1 MIVRHIQ
8 QKIGTNGAT
17 ESLVAEFSSPEII
30 VGRGGDAQII
40 FSSQRVSLVHAKL
53 SLVEGTL
60 VIEDQGSLAGVRVN
74 GRRVARA
81 NLSSGD
87 VIELGDVEIRVN
99 YQGERVELTS
109 RIAPEAEES
118 SSETLAT
125 RVDQFRIDRYLPA
138 MSRICIAV
146 VILGVATFLAYPFGS
161 RDFRSW
167 NSGPV
172 SNAHKLIEA
181 DCQKCHAEPFARVQ
195 DRECL
200 SCHELTK
207 HAEKFDQFS
216 AKHPG
221 LEMRCATCH
230 AEHNGDRGLINKES
244 DFCVSCHSS
253 MTKLEPKSSV
263 LDVASLAAHPQF
275 RVSVRGQDGAQTRV
289 SVDDTARA
297 IDQSEIKLN
306 HKVHLQPGLRGK
318 DGPVTLECSS
328 CHQVNK
334 DFKTLKPISFDA
346 HCRDCH
352 SLGFDERLPFA
363 EVPHGD
369 SEAVYPALFTEYT
382 KMLLLGDD
390 ESLPNTSKDLPRIM
404 PSGSA
409 LSNTTPKVGDVSGVV
424 SSAREAEKQ
433 LFTRTGCFLCHSFS
447 EKSEQERTDTNSHY
461 IVKKP
466 GIPDVWFSRA
476 RFSHGAHEEFSC
488 ESCHSKTRESTKTAD
503 LLLPG
508 KNLCVKCHAQGDAQ
522 GYVRSGCAECHSY
535 HDALGIPREKKQSID
550 DYLRGLTR

>member
-8 QKIGTNGAT
+8 QRIGTNGARERLVT
-17 ESLVAEFSSPEII
+17 EFTIPEILI
-30 VGRGGDAQII
+30 GRGGDAQIV
-40 FSSQRVSLVHAKL
+40 FSSQRISLIHAKL
-53 SLVEGTL
+53 SFVDGSL
-60 VIEDQGSLAGVRVN
+60 VIEDKGSLAGVRVN

-81 NLSSGD
+81 NLSPGD
-87 VIELGDVEIRVN
+87 VIELGDVDIRVD
-99 YQGERVELTS
+99 YQGEQVELTS
-109 RIAPEAEES
+109 TIAPIPDES
-118 SSETLAT
+118 ASETLT
-125 RVDQFRIDRYLPA
+125 KRVDQFRIDRHLPT
-138 MSRICIAV
+138 MSRICFAV
-146 VILGVATFLAYPFGS
+146 IILGVATFLAYPFSS

-167 NSGPV
+167 NSGPI

-200 SCHELTK
+200 SCHQLTK
-207 HAEKFDQFS
+207 HAERFDQFS
-216 AKHPG
+216 AQHPG
-221 LEMRCATCH
+221 LEMRCAACH
-230 AEHNGDRGLINKES
+230 AEHSGDGGLINKAS

-253 MTKLEPKSSV
+253 IKERDPKTTV

-275 RVSVRGQDGAQTRV
+275 RVSVRDPDGKQTRV
-289 SVDDTARA
+289 PVDDTAKA
-297 IDQSEIKLN
+297 TDQSQIKLN

-328 CHQVNK
+328 CHQLKK

-390 ESLPNTSKDLPRIM
+390 ESLPNSSKDLPRMM

-409 LSNTTPKVGDVSGVV
+409 LPNPTPKTGDVSGVV

-433 LFTRTGCFLCHSFS
+433 LFTRTGCFLCHSVA
-447 EKSEQERTDTNSHY
+447 EKSDQERTHTNSHY
-461 IVKKP
+461 IVQKP
-466 GIPDVWFSRA
+466 AIPSVWFSRA

-508 KNLCVKCHAQGDAQ
+508 KELCLQCHAQGNTQ

-535 HDALGIPREKKQSID
+535 HDALGIPAEKKQSID

>member
-1 MIVRHIQ
+1 MIIRHIQ
-8 QKIGTNGAT
+8 QKIGVGGAK
-17 ESLVAEFSSPEII
+17 ESLVSEFTSPEVVI
-30 VGRGGDAQII
+30 GRGGDAQII
-40 FSSQRVSLVHAKL
+40 FSSQRVSLTHAKL
-53 SLVEGTL
+53 SFVEGAL
-60 VIEDQGSLAGVRVN
+60 VIADQSSLAGVRVN

-81 NLSSGD
+81 NLASGD
-87 VIELGDVEIRVN
+87 VIELGDVEIRVE
-99 YQGERVELTS
+99 YEGESVQLTS
-109 RIAPEAEES
+109 TCAPAAEGS
-118 SSETLAT
+118 LSETLAKK
-125 RVDQFRIDRYLPA
+125 VDRFKIEGYLPA
-138 MSRICIAV
+138 MRTICLGVIILSAV
-146 VILGVATFLAYPFGS
+146 VFVAYPFAS

-167 NSGPV
+167 NSGPI
-172 SNAHKLIEA
+172 SNSHKLIEA

-200 SCHELTK
+200 SCHQLTK
-207 HAEKFDQFS
+207 HAERFDQFTS
-216 AKHPG
+216 KHPG

-230 AEHNGDRGLINKES
+230 AEHNGDQGLINKES

-253 MTKLEPKSSV
+253 MKERDPKTTV

-275 RVSVRGQDGAQTRV
+275 HVSVRGQDGVERRV
-289 SVDDTARA
+289 PVDDTARA
-297 IDQSEIKLN
+297 TDQSQIKLN
-306 HKVHLQPGLRGK
+306 HKVHLRPGLRGK

-334 DFKTLKPISFDA
+334 DFKTLKPISFDS

-352 SLGFDERLPFA
+352 SLGFDERLPYA

-390 ESLPNTSKDLPRIM
+390 ESLPNPSKDLQRMMPR
-404 PSGSA
+404 GSA
-409 LSNTTPKVGDVSGVV
+409 LPSTTPKAGDVSAVV

-447 EKSEQERTDTNSHY
+447 EKPDQERTDTNSRY
-461 IVKKP
+461 VVKDP
-466 GIPDVWFSRA
+466 AIPDVWFSRA

-503 LLLPG
+503 LLLPE
-508 KNLCVKCHAQGDAQ
+508 KDLCLQCHAQGDVQ

-535 HDALGIPREKKQSID
+535 HDALGIPPEKKQSID
-550 DYLRGLTR
+550 GYLRGLTR

>member
-8 QKIGTNGAT
+8 QKIGTNGAA
-17 ESLVAEFSSPEII
+17 ESLVAEFSNPEII

-40 FSSQRVSLVHAKL
+40 FSSQRVSLIHAKF
-53 SLVEGTL
+53 SFFVGTL

-99 YQGERVELTS
+99 YHGERVELTS
-109 RIAPEAEES
+109 RIATVAEEAS
-118 SSETLAT
+118 NETLAK
-125 RVDQFRIDRYLPA
+125 RADQFRIDRYLPT
-138 MSRICIAV
+138 MSRICISV
-146 VILGVATFLAYPFGS
+146 VILGVAAFLVYPFGS

-167 NSGPV
+167 NSGPI
-172 SNAHKLIEA
+172 SNSHKLIEA

-200 SCHELTK
+200 SCHGLTK
-207 HAEKFDQFS
+207 HAENFDQFS
-216 AKHPG
+216 ARHLG

-230 AEHNGDRGLINKES
+230 AEHNRDRGLINKDS
-244 DFCVSCHSS
+244 DLCVSCHSS
-253 MTKLEPKSSV
+253 MTALEPKISV
-263 LDVASLAAHPQF
+263 LDVASLAEHPQF

-289 SVDDTARA
+289 SVDDTGRA

-352 SLGFDERLPFA
+352 SLGFDERLPFV

-409 LSNTTPKVGDVSGVV
+409 PPNTAPKVGDVSGVV

-476 RFSHGAHEEFSC
+476 RFSHGAHEELSC
-488 ESCHSKTRESTKTAD
+488 ESCHSKTRESTKTTD

-508 KNLCVKCHAQGDAQ
+508 KELCVKCHAQEDTL

>member
-1 MIVRHIQ
+1 MIIRHIQ
-8 QKIGTNGAT
+8 QRTGAGGTT
-17 ESLVAEFSSPEII
+17 ESLVSELTSPEVVI
-30 VGRGGDAQII
+30 GRGGDAQII
-40 FSSQRVSLVHAKL
+40 FSSQRVSLTHAKL
-53 SLVEGTL
+53 SFVDGAL
-60 VIEDQGSLAGVRVN
+60 VIADQGSLTGVRVN

-81 NLSSGD
+81 NLSRGD
-87 VIELGDVEIRVN
+87 VVELGDVEIRVERE
-99 YQGERVELTS
+99 GELVTLTS
-109 RIAPEAEES
+109 TCAPAPEES
-118 SSETLAT
+118 LTETIA
-125 RVDQFRIDRYLPA
+125 RKVEQFKIERHLPA
-138 MSRICIAV
+138 MRYICLAV
-146 VILGVATFLAYPFGS
+146 IIIGVTLFLAYPFAS
-161 RDFRSW
+161 KDFRSW
-167 NSGPV
+167 NSGPI

-181 DCQKCHAEPFARVQ
+181 DCQKCHTEPFARVQ

-200 SCHELTK
+200 TCHQLTK
-207 HAEKFDQFS
+207 HAERFDQFAS
-216 AKHPG
+216 KHPG
-221 LEMRCATCH
+221 LEARCATCH
-230 AEHNGDRGLINKES
+230 AEHNGDRGLINKDS
-244 DFCVSCHSS
+244 DFCVSCHGS
-253 MTKLEPKSSV
+253 MKERDPHATV

-275 RVSVRGQDGAQTRV
+275 RVSVRDADETEQRV
-289 SVDDTARA
+289 SIDDTAHA
-297 IDQSEIKLN
+297 VDQSQIKLN

-334 DFKTLKPISFDA
+334 DFKTLKPISFDT

-352 SLGFDERLPFA
+352 TLGFDERLPYA

-404 PSGSA
+404 PRGSA
-409 LSNTTPKVGDVSGVV
+409 LPNPMPKVGDVSSVV

-447 EKSEQERTDTNSHY
+447 EKPDQERTDTNSRY
-461 IVKKP
+461 VVKNP
-466 GIPDVWFSRA
+466 AIPSVWFSRA

-488 ESCHSKTRESTKTAD
+488 ESCHIKTRESTKTAD

-508 KNLCVKCHAQGDAQ
+508 KELCAQCHAQGDVQ

-550 DYLRGLTR
+550 GYLRGLTR